1 MPSPLPV
8 GRFRPRL
15 SSPWFDAGGCSPCKS
30 SSPPVSAAFRCAFSP
45 AQDFSPPAAAAHGH
59 RPGSV
64 NLSALSLQGR
74 LGSGAFG
81 HVFRGCY
88 YGRPVAVKLLS
99 PRGAS
104 SLHAEMNAAGLR
116 HPNIARLLAASP
128 RTLVLELA
136 GPRSLQGLLYDEG
149 DAPPVPFA
157 TRVAYARDVAE
168 ALRFLHGRDIA
179 HLDVKPGNVVLAP
192 DGKLCKLCD
201 FGCSRRLNDGGEV
214 PTRTDAPGGGG
225 TYTHRAPELLSGG
238 VVTAAA
244 DVYSLAVTLWQ
255 LATREAPYPG
265 AEPHCVVYA
274 VVARGARPVFPAGFG
289 ARGGDDPEAR
299 VRDLVE
305 RGWAPR
311 AVGRPRAGSVGVALG
326 EIVTAARG
334 GGGGGDGRVR

>member
-15 SSPWFDAGGCSPCKS
+15 SSPRSAAGSPSKS
-30 SSPPVSAAFRCAFSP
+30 SPLSVACCCAFSPPLTP
-45 AQDFSPPAAAAHGH
+45 AQDFSPPPAAAPAAHD

-81 HVFRGCY
+81 RVFEGCY
-88 YGRPVAVKLLS
+88 YGRRVAVKLLS
-99 PRGAS
+99 LRGAS
-104 SLHAEMNAAGLR
+104 SLHAELNAAGLR

-136 GPRSLQGLLYDEG
+136 GPRSLQGLLYEG
-149 DAPPVPFA
+149 DDAPLPLA
-157 TRVAYARDVAE
+157 TRLAYARDVAE

-192 DGKLCKLCD
+192 DGACKLCD
-201 FGCSRRLNDGGEV
+201 FGCSRRLSGET
-214 PTRTDAPGGGG
+214 PRPAAPGG

-238 VVTAAA
+238 AVTSAA

-255 LATREAPYPG
+255 LATREAPFPG
-265 AEPHCVVYA
+265 EEPHCVVYA
-274 VVARGARPVFPAGFG
+274 VVARGARPSFPAGFG
-289 ARGGDDPEAR
+289 ERGGDDPEAR
-299 VRDLVE
+299 VRALVE

-311 AVGRPRAGSVGVALG
+311 PLGRPRAGSVGVALG

-334 GGGGGDGRVR
+334 GGGGGGDGGGGRVR